1 VPIGGIQV
9 ELWGRQF
16 SKQEILQRVGDISQI
31 GGVRSVEL
39 REGSE
44 AGVAAIDF
52 SSGSGLNFTVL
63 PARGMDIAR
72 LEFKDIPLAWRS
84 STGEVGPWYYEF
96 SPAGWSRGFFG
107 GLLATCGLA
116 AAGHASVDE
125 GQEFSLHGRASYIPA
140 RNVMLDGYWDGD
152 DYVIW
157 AQGRVRESVPLGEN
171 LSLTRKVWCRMGERA
186 LHVRDTVENL
196 GFAPAAHMLV
206 YHMNFGFPLLDAG
219 TELVAPARAVIPWD
233 ITWDQ
238 MLGAEM
244 SRAIHEASTEEIER
258 YNRFGP
264 PQQPPYVNR
273 VYNLVMG
280 ADENGD
286 VTVALLNRGFPQG
299 DGIGLY
305 LKYSGRTL
313 PEFTLWKVLEHQS
326 YVVGLEPGNC
336 RQGGR
341 AAERAQGRL
350 KVLEPAETVTYEL
363 EVGVLE
369 TEAEF
374 QAIEEQ
380 ISTSRNGTK

>member
-1 VPIGGIQV
+1 MGDSKV
-9 ELWGRQF
+9 ELWGKRF

-31 GGVRSVEL
+31 GGVRGIEL
-39 REGSE
+39 RDGNE

-63 PARGMDIAR
+63 PARGMDISR

-84 STGEVGPWYYEF
+84 STGEVGPWYHEA
-96 SPAGWSRGFFG
+96 SPTGWSRGFFG

-116 AAGHASVDE
+116 AAGHASVDQ
-125 GQEFSLHGRASYIPA
+125 GQEFPLHGRASYIPA
-140 RNVMLDGYWDGD
+140 RNVMFDGDWDGD
-152 DYVIW
+152 DYIMW
-157 AQGRVRESVPLGEN
+157 AQGRVRETVPLGEN
-171 LSLTRKVWCRMGERA
+171 LCLTRKVWCKMGEKA
-186 LHVRDTVENL
+186 LHIRDTVENM
-196 GFAPAAHMLV
+196 GFEPAAHMLV

-219 TELVAPARAVIPWD
+219 TLLVAPAHDVIPWD

-244 SRAIHEASTEEIER
+244 SRAIHEASAREIER
-258 YNRFGP
+258 YNAFAP
-264 PQQPPYVNR
+264 PQPHYVNR
-273 VYNLVMG
+273 VYNLVMA
-280 ADENGD
+280 ADENDD
-286 VTVALLNRGFPQG
+286 VTVALLNRGRPQG

-305 LKYSGRTL
+305 LKYSRSTL
-313 PEFTLWKVLEHQS
+313 PEFTLWKVLQHQS

-350 KVLEPAETVTYEL
+350 KMLEPAETVTYEL

-374 QAIEEQ
+374 DELEDRIATIR
-380 ISTSRNGTK
+380 SGPR

>member
-1 VPIGGIQV
+1 M

-16 SKQEILQRVGDISQI
+16 SKQEILQRVGDISQV
-31 GGVRSVEL
+31 GGVRGVEL
-39 REGSE
+39 RDGVE

-63 PARGMDIAR
+63 PARGMDISR
-72 LEFKDIPLAWRS
+72 LGFKEIPLAWRS

-96 SPAGWSRGFFG
+96 SPTGWSRGFFG

-125 GQEFSLHGRASYIPA
+125 GQEFSLHGRASFIPA
-140 RNVMLDGYWDGD
+140 RNVMMDGYWDGD
-152 DYVIW
+152 DYIMW
-157 AQGRVRESVPLGEN
+157 AQGRVRENVPLGEN
-171 LSLTRKVWCRMGERA
+171 LCLTRKIWCRMGEKR

-196 GFAPAAHMLV
+196 GFEPAPHMLV
-206 YHMNFGFPLLDAG
+206 YHMNFGFPLLDDETVLA
-219 TELVAPARAVIPWD
+219 APAREVLPWD
-233 ITWDQ
+233 ISWDQ
-238 MLGAEM
+238 MLGAEI
-244 SRAIHEASTEEIER
+244 SRAIHESSTQEIER
-258 YNRFGP
+258 FNLFGP

-273 VYNLVMG
+273 VYNLEMG

-286 VTVALLNRGFPQG
+286 VTAALLNRGFPQG

-305 LKYSGRTL
+305 LKYSGSTL
-313 PEFTLWKVLEHQS
+313 PEFTLWKVLQHQT

-374 QAIEEQ
+374 QAVEDSIAAV
-380 ISTSRNGTK
+380 RNGIN